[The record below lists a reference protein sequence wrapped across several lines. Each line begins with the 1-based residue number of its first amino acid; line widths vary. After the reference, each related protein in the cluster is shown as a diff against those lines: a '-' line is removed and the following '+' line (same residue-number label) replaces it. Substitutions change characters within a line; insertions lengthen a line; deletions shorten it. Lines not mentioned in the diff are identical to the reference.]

1 MTECVVCG
9 VVAWRNGSSREAGI
23 GTPVGR
29 FFILANNTLSVNAVR
44 PVLAPIGV
52 AEADAPHSV
61 GAGAWKMLQQSTCST
76 VLGGAECASSCG
88 SAVERGGCSRESA
101 ALASRR

>member
-1 MTECVVCG
+1 MCG

-29 FFILANNTLSVNAVR
+29 FFILANNTLFVNAVR

-52 AEADAPHSV
+52 AEADAPTPGRGVENAAAEH
-61 GAGAWKMLQQSTCST
+61 LQH
-76 VLGGAECASSCG
+76 G
-88 SAVERGGCSRESA
+88 SW
-101 ALASRR
+101 RRRMCE